1 MHSTAE
7 VVDTIIGITRTPIRS
22 SISIIACI
30 NNHDHDTGAISRPAA
45 VGIYPRGL
53 QLIAD
58 ATGRA
63 AARIPLAVEG
73 SLEDLLIDGTRI
85 VSLANVQRG
94 PCVALPVGR
103 RFVVVP
109 AITGCAHICIV
120 LPLGLAG

>member
-1 MHSTAE
+1 MHPTAKI
-7 VVDTIIGITRTPIRS
+7 VNTIVSVTRTPIRS
-22 SISIIACI
+22 AIRIIACI
-30 NNHDHDTGAISRPAA
+30 NDHDHDTGAISRPAS
-45 VGIYPRGL
+45 VGIHPRGL

-73 SLEDLLIDGTRI
+73 SLEDLLIDGTRV